1 MKINDTCH
9 EQEIRPTKV
18 QYSNIYLSKVTAGER
33 RPDHRQGHKEFRGE
47 EIKGGG
53 LTMDRPWEQ
62 RKSFQAYLLKVNKQ
76 LDVGNA
82 AADSLPLAVVHGGGP
97 NNDPKKNK
105 GDSYEGEKER
115 TWGADR

>member
-33 RPDHRQGHKEFRGE
+33 TPDHRQGHKEFRGE

-53 LTMDRPWEQ
+53 PNNGQTVGAKKNRTKLIY
-62 RKSFQAYLLKVNKQ
+62 YLLKAQYRVSFLRRHVNPHRLK
-76 LDVGNA
+76 
-82 AADSLPLAVVHGGGP
+82 
-97 NNDPKKNK
+97 
-105 GDSYEGEKER
+105 
-115 TWGADR
+115 

>member
-1 MKINDTCH
+1 
-9 EQEIRPTKV
+9 
-18 QYSNIYLSKVTAGER
+18 
-33 RPDHRQGHKEFRGE
+33 
-47 EIKGGG
+47 
-53 LTMDRPWEQ
+53 MDRPWEQ

-115 TWGADR
+115 T